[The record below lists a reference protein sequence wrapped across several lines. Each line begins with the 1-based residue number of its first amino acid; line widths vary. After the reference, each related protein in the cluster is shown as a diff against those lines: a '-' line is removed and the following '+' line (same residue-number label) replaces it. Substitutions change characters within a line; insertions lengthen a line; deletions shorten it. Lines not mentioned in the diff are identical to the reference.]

1 MHLKTLADRA
11 HLLRAWRSWHV
22 EPLEEA
28 LADVYA
34 DVMSRLMAQLEELR
48 SARALVDFIAA
59 QDWESVDAE
68 MRAIALFEINRA
80 ITALRERQ
88 KLPPINDA
96 LPGEPLTAFQI
107 IRGIIISFPHSGE
120 ARRSIRQIVECR
132 KCQKN

>member
-1 MHLKTLADRA
+1 MHLKTLANRA
-11 HLLRAWRSWHV
+11 HLLRAWRRWHV
-22 EPLEEA
+22 EQLEEA
-28 LADVYA
+28 LADVHA

-59 QDWESVDAE
+59 QDWESVDAD

-88 KLPPINDA
+88 KLPPIYDA

-107 IRGIIISFPHSGE
+107 IREIITKVSPPSREKANPKGMS
-120 ARRSIRQIVECR
+120 R
-132 KCQKN
+132 